1 MRRLS
6 VAAALAVVTPVAM
19 SADMVLN
26 PILVTA
32 TRTAQTADETLA
44 PVTVIDRGEIE
55 QSSAGNVTDL
65 LRLQPGIDLS
75 QNGGTGGS
83 VNFYLRGT
91 ESDHILVLVD
101 GVRAS
106 SATTGAFTW
115 QNMPLSQIE
124 RIEIVRG
131 PRATLY
137 GSDAVGGVIQ
147 IFTRDP
153 DGVTARVGGGT
164 YDTYRAEAG
173 FGGGDGGWSYG
184 INAAYEETEGF
195 SSASPDG
202 FDYDPDDDGYENRSI
217 SARFGVPLG
226 GQTGLKVR
234 ALHSDGESEYDQ
246 GTIGTLNQTLDS
258 RLKTTLTPNW
268 DSTVQLGYATERLE
282 TESSSP
288 STIETRRQ
296 SAEWQND
303 VFLSDN
309 DVMTLGVSARRD
321 VGKNEDDAAGTT
333 VFNESIKNYAAFAHY
348 TGSSGPMKVELGLRH
363 DRHSEFGS
371 HTTGQLAWSRR
382 FARDW
387 RFVASAGTAFKAPT
401 LNQLFHPGFGGFF
414 AGNPDLKP
422 EKSQSAE
429 LSLRWRTRSQS
440 ASANAFYNRVEDL
453 IAYSGPMSSAENV
466 EEARIPGLELIYK
479 AAWRQWNV
487 AANATFQRPRNE
499 ATDEPLIRRA
509 DTKGALI
516 LGRQWMRRLTTRG
529 ELEYVG
535 EREDRNTSLDAY
547 TLVNL
552 AAQWDVGAGFK
563 IEGRIE
569 NATDREY
576 TVVENYNTPE
586 RTYYLGLRY
595 R

>member
-1 MRRLS
+1 MRKLS
-6 VAAALAVVTPVAM
+6 VAAALAVASPVAM

-32 TRTAQTADETLA
+32 TRTAETADETLA
-44 PVTVIDRGEIE
+44 PVSVIDRDDIVH
-55 QSSAGNVTDL
+55 SSAGNVTDL
-65 LRLQPGIDLS
+65 LRLQPGIDMS
-75 QNGGTGGS
+75 QNGGAGGS
-83 VNFYLRGT
+83 LNFYLRGT
-91 ESDHILVLVD
+91 ESDHVLVLVD

-115 QNMPLSQIE
+115 QNLPLSQIE

-137 GSDAVGGVIQ
+137 GSDAIGGVIQ

-153 DGVTARVGGGT
+153 DGATARVGGGS

-173 FGGGDGGWSYG
+173 FGGGEDGWTYG
-184 INAAYEETEGF
+184 INAAYEEAEGF

-217 SARFGVPLG
+217 STHLGVPLG
-226 GQTGLKVR
+226 DLTSIRIR

-246 GTIGTLNQTLDS
+246 GVIDTLNQTLDS
-258 RLKTTLTPNW
+258 RLRTTLTPNW
-268 DSTVQLGYATERLE
+268 DSTVQLGYATETLE
-282 TESSSP
+282 TESSAP

-303 VFLSDN
+303 LFLSDN
-309 DVMTLGVSARRD
+309 DVMTVGFSARRD

-333 VFNESIKNYAAFAHY
+333 VFNESIRNYAAFAHY
-348 TGSSGPMKVELGLRH
+348 TGGSGPMKVELGLRH

-371 HTTGQLAWSRR
+371 YTTGQLAWSRR
-382 FARDW
+382 FLRDW

-429 LSLRWRTRSQS
+429 LSLRWRTAAQS

-453 IAYSGPMSSAENV
+453 IAYSGPMSSAENID
-466 EEARIPGLELIYK
+466 EARIPGLELIYK
-479 AAWRQWNV
+479 AAWQAWNV
-487 AANATFQRPRNE
+487 GANATFQRPRNE
-499 ATDEPLIRRA
+499 QTDEPLIRRA
-509 DTKGALI
+509 DTKGALTV
-516 LGRQWMRRLTTRG
+516 GRQWAGRLNTRA
-529 ELEYVG
+529 EVEYVG
-535 EREDRNTSLDAY
+535 EREDRSATLDAY
-547 TLVNL
+547 TLLNL
-552 AAQWDVGAGFK
+552 AAQWHMGAGFTL
-563 IEGRIE
+563 EGRVE
-569 NATDREY
+569 NAADREY
-576 TVVENYNTPE
+576 IQVEGYNTPG
-586 RTYYLGLRY
+586 RTFYLGVRY